1 MYNVN
6 SVAIIKSLRNQVDIK
21 GLRHVQ
27 MIMGS
32 CIAEDN
38 ERHLCVKFLY
48 LDNDNYK
55 KKVKAI
61 ADRYCE
67 NLTLRKETKTTITYI
82 L

>member
-6 SVAIIKSLRNQVDIK
+6 SVAIIKSLRNQVDVK

-27 MIMGS
+27 MLVGS
-32 CIAEDN
+32 CRTDDG

-61 ADRYCE
+61 TDRYCE
-67 NLTLRKETKTTITYI
+67 SLTLRKETKTTVTYM